1 MSSNLTFLFLKL
13 LELLLSLGT
22 CIGGSLLACSLLRPA
37 SLLVDGSAGG
47 VGITIGLMMER
58 MGMKSEIG
66 MFDVE
71 EELCLWISAREPVA
85 SADTWL
91 LGTTLDAI
99 VLGVLP
105 I

>member
-1 MSSNLTFLFLKL
+1 ML
-13 LELLLSLGT
+13 
-22 CIGGSLLACSLLRPA
+22 I
-37 SLLVDGSAGG
+37 DGSPGG
-47 VGITIGLMMER
+47 VGITIGLMIER
-58 MGMKSEIG
+58 IGMKSEIG

-71 EELCLWISAREPVA
+71 EELCLWMREREPLA

-91 LGTTLDAI
+91 LGTTFDAI